1 MNANKIAG
9 AAGRTLGTAARY
21 VRQLNDHI
29 DWAEVAQIVI
39 QGLKVLVALAL
50 LAGRGARRLWDG
62 LPGFSERIGKAY
74 ARLIGAY
81 PEVGAPA
88 PQPPAASPLE
98 AIATTAQQAL
108 EPLPVAQL
116 RRLARSAGLPR
127 ALSRTGRKAELVAA
141 LVGLEVALI

>member
-9 AAGRTLGTAARY
+9 AAGRTLGTTARY

-29 DWAEVAQIVI
+29 DWAEVAQIVVH
-39 QGLKVLVALAL
+39 GLKVLVVFAW
-50 LAGRGARRLWDG
+50 LAGRAARRLWDA
-62 LPGFSERIGKAY
+62 LVPLSEAMGHRY

-81 PEVGAPA
+81 PEVGIPL

-98 AIATTAQQAL
+98 AIAAAAQQTL
-108 EPLPVAQL
+108 EPLPVVQL

-127 ALSRTGRKAELVAA
+127 TLSRTGRKAELLDA